1 MPWLLKCGLDRLLFN
16 DFIRGIT
23 PLKFLS
29 KSIAEW
35 RVTQGNSLPGRDLF
49 AALLDAKDP
58 QTGRG
63 LDLKDLISEA
73 ALFIVG
79 GSDTTITA
87 NTATM
92 FYLLH
97 YPNTL
102 ERLQHELRTKFK
114 DAEDIRMGTDLASCT
129 YLLACID
136 ESMRLAN
143 PIGSLL
149 PRETLPGGLKVD
161 GEWFPPG
168 VDLGVPTYTLHHNAE
183 YFPDPFEFRP
193 ERWLPMDKRSRIS
206 AESFTAPT
214 ASEAAID
221 TGLEVAQSAFM
232 PFGIGRTSC
241 VGKYLA
247 YQEIS
252 LIIARV
258 VWQHDMRIQPGS
270 TIGEGHSG
278 LGWGRKRKNEFQLQD
293 RFVSTHKGPMV
304 EFKARKTIGV

>member
-1 MPWLLKCGLDRLLFN
+1 MQTGHMPWLLKCGLDRLLFN

-35 RVTQGNSLPGRDLF
+35 RVIQGDSLPGRDLF

-73 ALFIVG
+73 ALFIIG

-87 NTATM
+87 TTATI
-92 FYLLH
+92 FYVLH
-97 YPNTL
+97 YPNSL
-102 ERLQHELRTKFK
+102 ERRQHELRTKFK

-149 PRETLPGGLKVD
+149 PRETLLGGLKID

-168 VDLGVPTYTLHHNAE
+168 IDVGVPNYTLHHNEE

-193 ERWLPMDKRSRIS
+193 ERRLPVDKRSQTR
-206 AESFTAPT
+206 AESFTTSTSAN
-214 ASEAAID
+214 EATID
-221 TGLEVAQSAFM
+221 TGLEVAVCIHAVRHWQNVLRRKV
-232 PFGIGRTSC
+232 PGISRDVTYHCQGGLVIR
-241 VGKYLA
+241 YA
-247 YQEIS
+247 YPTGIYS
-252 LIIARV
+252 WRRSV
-258 VWQHDMRIQPGS
+258 RSRMG
-270 TIGEGHSG
+270 
-278 LGWGRKRKNEFQLQD
+278 
-293 RFVSTHKGPMV
+293 
-304 EFKARKTIGV
+304 